1 MNKKILTGVDKLPEV
16 PNKEKTLFSE
26 FNISKPNF
34 NKAEK
39 ENSEIEDRRFKAR
52 PFDKKIAE

>member
-1 MNKKILTGVDKLPEV
+1 LNKKILTGVDKLPEV
-16 PNKEKTLFSE
+16 QNKEKTLFSE
-26 FNISKPNF
+26 FNLSKPNF

>member
-26 FNISKPNF
+26 FNLSKPNF

>member
-1 MNKKILTGVDKLPEV
+1 LNKKILTGVDKLPEV
-16 PNKEKTLFSE
+16 QNKEKTLFSE
-26 FNISKPNF
+26 FNLSKPNF

-52 PFDKKIAE
+52 LFDKKIAE

>member
-16 PNKEKTLFSE
+16 QNKEKTLFSE
-26 FNISKPNF
+26 FNLSKPNF

>member
-16 PNKEKTLFSE
+16 QNKEKTLFSE
-26 FNISKPNF
+26 FNLSKPNF

-39 ENSEIEDRRFKAR
+39 ENSENEDRRFKAR

>member
-1 MNKKILTGVDKLPEV
+1 LNKKILTGVDKLPEV

-26 FNISKPNF
+26 FNLSKPNF

>member
-16 PNKEKTLFSE
+16 QNKEKTLFSE
-26 FNISKPNF
+26 FNLSKPNF

-39 ENSEIEDRRFKAR
+39 ENSESEDRRFKAR

>member
-1 MNKKILTGVDKLPEV
+1 
-16 PNKEKTLFSE
+16 LFSE
-26 FNISKPNF
+26 INLSKPNF
-34 NKAEK
+34 NKAEN